1 MKYPLKAAFQ
11 SIWNEKWINL
21 LSVLSIAMGLLV
33 ITIIAV
39 SLYNLSLF
47 TRHLPDR
54 FSLIVYIKDGIKE
67 SEMQHLISAMKE
79 HRSVEKVTYISKDDA
94 LKELKKSLKDADYI
108 LEGLGENPLPA
119 SIEIKLKRDVV
130 GPESVKS
137 FASEIRKMTGIDDV
151 QYGEKFLFSLHSLR
165 VGTQTVGLILA
176 AVMTTGL
183 IFICYST
190 VKILFYR
197 RKEEIE
203 TLKLLGATKGFIRTP
218 FVIEGGTIGMAGGIM
233 SLFFLVLFYSSV
245 LHRLSATMT
254 FLQSLVLPLE
264 IVMFLPLA
272 GLFLGI
278 FGAVIAVGRIRFQP

>member
-21 LSVLSIAMGLLV
+21 LSMLSIAMGLLV
-33 ITIIAV
+33 ITIITI

-47 TRHLPDR
+47 TRQLPER
-54 FSLIVYIKDGIKE
+54 FSLIVYLKDSLRE
-67 SEMQHLISAMKE
+67 RETQHLISAMKE
-79 HRSVEKVTYISKDDA
+79 HRSVEKVTYISKEDA

-151 QYGEKFLFSLHSLR
+151 QYGEKFLFSLHSLKA
-165 VGTQTVGLILA
+165 GTQTIGLILT
-176 AVMTTGL
+176 AVMTAGL
-183 IFICYST
+183 VFICYST

-197 RKEEIE
+197 KKEEIE
-203 TLKLLGATKGFIRTP
+203 TLKLLGATRGFIRMP
-218 FVIEGGTIGMAGGIM
+218 FVIEGGTIGIAGGIV
-233 SLFFLVLFYSSV
+233 SLFFLFLFFSGVFY
-245 LHRLSATMT
+245 RLSATMP
-254 FLQSLVLPLE
+254 FLQFLVLPPE
-264 IVMFLPLA
+264 IVMLLPLA

-278 FGAVIAVGRIRFQP
+278 FGAIIAVGRIRFQP

>member
-11 SIWNEKWINL
+11 SIWNEKWINF

-33 ITIIAV
+33 ITIITV
-39 SLYNLSLF
+39 SLYNLNLF
-47 TRHLPDR
+47 TRQLPER
-54 FSLIVYIKDGIKE
+54 FSLIVYIKDGLRE
-67 SEMQHLISAMKE
+67 SETQHLISAMKG
-79 HRSVEKVTYISKDDA
+79 HGSVEKVTYISKEDA

-130 GPESVKS
+130 GPDSVKS

-151 QYGEKFLFSLHSLR
+151 QYGEKFLFSLHSLKA
-165 VGTQTVGLILA
+165 GTQTVGLILA

-183 IFICYST
+183 VFICYST

-197 RKEEIE
+197 KKEEME
-203 TLKLLGATKGFIRTP
+203 TLKLLGATKGFIRMP
-218 FVIEGGTIGMAGGIM
+218 FVIEGGVIGMAGGIM
-233 SLFFLVLFYSSV
+233 SLFFLFLFYSSV
-245 LHRLSATMT
+245 LYRLSATMP
-254 FLQSLVLPLE
+254 FLQSLVLPRE
-264 IVMFLPLA
+264 IVMLLPLA

-278 FGAVIAVGRIRFQP
+278 FGAVIAVGRIIFQP